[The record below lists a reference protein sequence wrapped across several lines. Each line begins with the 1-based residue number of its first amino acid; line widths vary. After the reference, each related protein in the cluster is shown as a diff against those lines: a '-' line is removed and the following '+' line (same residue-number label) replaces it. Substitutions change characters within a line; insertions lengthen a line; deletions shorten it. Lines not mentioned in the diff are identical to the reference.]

1 MELHYQAPEHDQRNV
16 SGSETHMT
24 LREFIRRRHLNSE
37 QLERFFQHEGQ
48 ELPECAIE
56 DFDKYFVDFKKRL
69 ASYADR
75 VLYGKDRLSLF
86 QEMHDLVKVLPKP
99 ENENSLRRHGARA
112 QAKKTY
118 ELNQSFLSDA
128 EIDLIILKALH
139 EPMSQEMLAQ
149 SVLKCTRNTANARIA
164 ALQSGKRLGDMR
176 VQIPPAYRGQYE
188 STVHPILLPL
198 NLTEVYVLL
207 CALGDAGQGRDETNP
222 HAVIARDLAE
232 KVYFQ
237 LTDYARSRIDD
248 RLDERG
254 VKPKRSTPPTYDFET
269 YRSGKDDAAI
279 TKVRRSRNW
288 AYFEKSGE
296 RVRITLA
303 SIVAST
309 DTYEKSTQERVEYG
323 WLRPGDPTPYLED
336 SETNPATCFVFER
349 DNDSHS
355 FIALNWKDVI
365 DIEAA
370 PRNSR

>member
-1 MELHYQAPEHDQRNV
+1 
-16 SGSETHMT
+16 MT
-24 LREFIRRRHLNSE
+24 LREFIKRKHLDSE
-37 QLERFFQHEGQ
+37 QLERFFQHEGR
-48 ELPECAIE
+48 ELPERAIE

-86 QEMHDLVKVLPKP
+86 QEMHDLVEALPKP
-99 ENENSLRRHGARA
+99 KDKNSPKMHGAKVRTKEA
-112 QAKKTY
+112 Y
-118 ELNQSFLSDA
+118 ELNQSFLSDD

-139 EPMSQEMLAQ
+139 EPMSQETLAQ
-149 SVLKCTRNTANARIA
+149 SVLKCSRNTANARIA
-164 ALQSGKRLGDMR
+164 ALRKGRRLGDMR
-176 VQIPPAYRGQYE
+176 VQIPRSYRGRYE

-207 CALGDAGQGRDETNP
+207 CALGDAGREYGETNP
-222 HAVIARDLAE
+222 HAIIARDLAE

-248 RLDERG
+248 RLNERG
-254 VKPKRSTPPTYDFET
+254 VKPKRGTPPTYDFET
-269 YRSGKDDAAI
+269 YRSGKGDAVI

-303 SIVAST
+303 SILTST
-309 DTYEKSTQERVEYG
+309 DTDKKSAQERVEYG

-336 SETNPATCFVFER
+336 TETNPATCFVFER
-349 DNDSHS
+349 DDDSHS

-370 PRNSR
+370 PRDPR

>member
-1 MELHYQAPEHDQRNV
+1 
-16 SGSETHMT
+16 MT
-24 LREFIRRRHLNSE
+24 LYEFIKREHLASG
-37 QLERFFQHEGQ
+37 QLERFFLHEGRRLS
-48 ELPECAIE
+48 ERSIE
-56 DFDKYFVDFKKRL
+56 DFDVYFLKFKEKL
-69 ASYADR
+69 ARYADR
-75 VLYGKDRLSLF
+75 SLYGKDRLALF
-86 QEMHDLVKVLPKP
+86 QETHVFL
-99 ENENSLRRHGARA
+99 EILRNKIPGI
-112 QAKKTY
+112 QSTY
-118 ELNQSFLSDA
+118 ELNQSFLSGA

-139 EPMSQEMLAQ
+139 EPMSQETLAQ
-149 SVLKCTRNTANARIA
+149 SVLKCSRNTANERIT
-164 ALQSGKRLGDMR
+164 ALQNGKRLGDMS

-207 CALGDAGQGRDETNP
+207 SALGDAGQEHGETNP

-254 VKPKRSTPPTYDFET
+254 VKPEHDTPPTYDFET
-269 YRSGKDDAAI
+269 YRSGQGDAVI

-288 AYFEKSGE
+288 VYFEKSGE

-303 SIVAST
+303 QIAPSADT
-309 DTYEKSTQERVEYG
+309 DEKGARARVEYG
-323 WLRPGDPTPYLED
+323 WLRPEDPTPYLED

-349 DNDSHS
+349 DDDSHP

-370 PRNSR
+370 PRDPR